1 MSNTLKTYST
11 RVNSL
16 VKLSEEYKTMNL
28 SGDNEASS
36 KFILVIDGEKKEN
49 KVTKKEE
56 STKKETIA
64 DRTKK
69 LFK

>member
-1 MSNTLKTYST
+1 
-11 RVNSL
+11 
-16 VKLSEEYKTMNL
+16 MNL

-36 KFILVIDGEKKEN
+36 KFILVIDGEKEEN

-56 STKKETIA
+56 SAKKETIA

>member
-16 VKLSEEYKTMNL
+16 VKLSEEYKTIAL